1 MAIDHQICEAEFVDV
16 ADIEA
21 WAFTS
26 SPAEVRLKH
35 DAATGELKGTIAVVA
50 MTRIALGDP
59 EFEQEF
65 PDYAHANSDNHD
77 WTALKKSD

>member
-21 WAFTS
+21 WAFTG

-50 MTRIALGDP
+50 MARIALGDL
-59 EFEQEF
+59 EFEKAFPEYGQEK
-65 PDYAHANSDNHD
+65 PDNYN
-77 WTALKKSD
+77 WTALTKSD